1 MRSIAWAFFP
11 GMNISDNI
19 SLPRETDLH
28 CYFAIETGTLISTVS
43 GRGSADF
50 LALGSPVSRR
60 RVCVRDH
67 KKSENLIPQEH
78 TISVMTPTLASARPA
93 FFQQYNFDF
102 DPHATLHTEFR
113 RWAKIRNW
121 KQGSNSRIFEK
132 AWSQCFG
139 SEVPVG
145 HNIDGMESR
154 FEAQYGT
161 DNEDF
166 SSMLRSLQSLDLEG
180 GTNKKARVR
189 RAGTEFASHYG
200 SDARVT
206 KRWQALCQDCGV
218 NLVPSSI
225 NQCKKVQSLQR
236 CARRD
241 PRGRIHANVSFR
253 SLGTQRCE
261 YQHHFLDAKRAGR
274 IPHHFRSRRELAVYM
289 EENPGERY
297 PLKMAKQNKFLSVL
311 LIKSW

>member
-1 MRSIAWAFFP
+1 
-11 GMNISDNI
+11 
-19 SLPRETDLH
+19 
-28 CYFAIETGTLISTVS
+28 
-43 GRGSADF
+43 
-50 LALGSPVSRR
+50 
-60 RVCVRDH
+60 
-67 KKSENLIPQEH
+67 
-78 TISVMTPTLASARPA
+78 
-93 FFQQYNFDF
+93 
-102 DPHATLHTEFR
+102 
-113 RWAKIRNW
+113 
-121 KQGSNSRIFEK
+121 
-132 AWSQCFG
+132 
-139 SEVPVG
+139 
-145 HNIDGMESR
+145 MESR

-261 YQHHFLDAKRAGR
+261 YQHLSFPRCQKSWKNPTPFSVEKGVGGVHGR
-274 IPHHFRSRRELAVYM
+274 KSRRKISLED
-289 EENPGERY
+289 GE
-297 PLKMAKQNKFLSVL
+297 AEQVL
-311 LIKSW
+311 ECTSHQKLVTRMD

>member
-1 MRSIAWAFFP
+1 MWSTAWAFFL
-11 GMNISDNI
+11 GMNISGNI
-19 SLPRETDLH
+19 SLSRETNPY

-43 GRGSADF
+43 NRGFADF
-50 LALGSPVSRR
+50 LALGSLVSRR

-67 KKSENLIPQEH
+67 KKFENLVSHEH
-78 TISVMTPTLASARPA
+78 TISVMTPMLASTRSA
-93 FFQQYNFDF
+93 FFQQYKFDF
-102 DPHATLHTEFR
+102 DPLATLHIEFR
-113 RWAKIRNW
+113 RLAKIRNW

-154 FEAQYGT
+154 VGAQYGT

-166 SSMLRSLQSLDLEG
+166 LSMLRSLQSLDLEG

-206 KRWQALCQDCGV
+206 ERWQALCQDCGV
-218 NLVPSSI
+218 NPVPSSI
-225 NQCKKVQSLQR
+225 NQCKKVQPLQR

-241 PRGRIHANVSFR
+241 SRGRTHANASFR
-253 SLGTQRCE
+253 SSGTQRCE
-261 YQHHFLDAKRAGR
+261 HQH
-274 IPHHFRSRRELAVYM
+274 
-289 EENPGERY
+289 
-297 PLKMAKQNKFLSVL
+297 LSFP
-311 LIKSW
+311 